1 MPQPRAL
8 GLRTKVLMLT
18 ASCATG
24 EKVAGLDAGADD
36 YLSKPFEFDV
46 LLGRVRAL
54 LAVRR

>member
-1 MPQPRAL
+1 
-8 GLRTKVLMLT
+8 MLT